1 MTTLLTKAPGQRP
14 HPSDQADTYSSH
26 PQCSEHAGPG
36 GSPIVA
42 DVVAWFRTVRG
53 KVVQF
58 AMRCMWFRCIRAI
71 SDRTSRRG
79 ARGAGYAR
87 KCGGSN
93 AERGTFLTLGRRD
106 RPSGPLEVPP
116 GPQSRGPACGGQG
129 GPLGARWTLPDAG
142 TYRCVKNVPRSALL
156 PTLPTGRAPRS
167 SRCRATWRWRGV
179 CASHVPRA
187 ATHLSPGIVSHPP
200 VARATVA

>member
-1 MTTLLTKAPGQRP
+1 MLGIAPIRDRRP
-14 HPSDQADTYSSH
+14 NVNVIQ
-26 PQCSEHAGPG
+26 G
-36 GSPIVA
+36 
-42 DVVAWFRTVRG
+42 
-53 KVVQF
+53 
-58 AMRCMWFRCIRAI
+58 AMCMWFRCIRAI

-93 AERGTFLTLGRRD
+93 AERGTFLTLGYRLGRRD

-129 GPLGARWTLPDAG
+129 GPLGARWTRPDAG

-156 PTLPTGRAPRS
+156 PTLPTGRAPRFQVPRHMAMAWRLRVS
-167 SRCRATWRWRGV
+167 RATSCHTPLARYRISPPGRTGHGSVETRRGP
-179 CASHVPRA
+179 ARGAPPARDRESGRA
-187 ATHLSPGIVSHPP
+187 A
-200 VARATVA
+200 

>member
-1 MTTLLTKAPGQRP
+1 MLGRD
-14 HPSDQADTYSSH
+14 HRSGRGCAD
-26 PQCSEHAGPG
+26 C
-36 GSPIVA
+36 GS
-42 DVVAWFRTVRG
+42 TVRG

-93 AERGTFLTLGRRD
+93 AERGTFLTLGYRLGRRD

-129 GPLGARWTLPDAG
+129 GPLGARWTRPDAG
-142 TYRCVKNVPRSALL
+142 TYRCVKNVPRSELL
-156 PTLPTGRAPRS
+156 PTLPTGRAPAFPGAAPHGDGVASARLTCHELPHTSRPVSYLTPRS
-167 SRCRATWRWRGV
+167 HG
-179 CASHVPRA
+179 PR
-187 ATHLSPGIVSHPP
+187 
-200 VARATVA
+200 